1 MLTFLNTQF
10 FKFLTLFR
18 MGGQKS
24 PFLSV
29 FPLNF
34 LQTLESAPKIFQLL
48 VLILLP
54 HCHHVAARA
63 SPKLVNL
70 EPRPPLKKMLFFW
83 LNPHK
88 IEVVITSLI
97 EMLELP
103 NFGHMITSTI

>member
-1 MLTFLNTQF
+1 
-10 FKFLTLFR
+10 

-29 FPLNF
+29 FPLYF
-34 LQTLESAPKIFQLL
+34 LQTLESAPKIFRLL
-48 VLILLP
+48 VLTLLP
-54 HCHHVAARA
+54 HCHRVAARA

-70 EPRPPLKKMLFFW
+70 EPRSLLTKLLFF
-83 LNPHK
+83 LSNPYK

-103 NFGHMITSTI
+103 NFGHMIASTI